1 MLGLLR
7 VLGASTFVTSQQ
19 SNTRRRRRTSML
31 VEWCEE
37 QRLTPKVLREMVQ
50 LRDQLRKQLRLRS
63 FVSNNWWATQAPLAA
78 PVLNPPNRRDE
89 QTLLQ
94 LLTAS
99 FLDRVA
105 KRVDGEFGA
114 AYQSCDESVR
124 EHLYVHSH
132 SFVTPRGS
140 KGRKNSIGVDAQYVV
155 YKDLIRTTGRR
166 DVIVMRGV
174 TVINPRWLPKLASNP
189 PMLHNSGP
197 LDEPPP
203 SFDLKRDR
211 LRCYVAYHYG
221 PHRWSLPLQ
230 LEDFPNS
237 SPKRYTWFARLL
249 LEGSIVPVFRNL
261 RPYYRCQPR
270 EITMSSGGS
279 SAKRVLAVLSPLR
292 EADVVTCTKLAS
304 TLRSN
309 PKFLHKAI
317 RHWLKKSERHRL
329 DSFWS
334 LLLDWAR
341 SYV

>member
-1 MLGLLR
+1 M
-7 VLGASTFVTSQQ
+7 
-19 SNTRRRRRTSML
+19 
-31 VEWCEE
+31 EWCEE

-155 YKDLIRTTGRR
+155 YVVVFENINR
-166 DVIVMRGV
+166 DVSVYGV
-174 TVINPRWLPKLASNP
+174 VCSR
-189 PMLHNSGP
+189 
-197 LDEPPP
+197 
-203 SFDLKRDR
+203 
-211 LRCYVAYHYG
+211 V
-221 PHRWSLPLQ
+221 
-230 LEDFPNS
+230 
-237 SPKRYTWFARLL
+237 
-249 LEGSIVPVFRNL
+249 SI
-261 RPYYRCQPR
+261 
-270 EITMSSGGS
+270 E
-279 SAKRVLAVLSPLR
+279 
-292 EADVVTCTKLAS
+292 TC
-304 TLRSN
+304 RSM
-309 PKFLHKAI
+309 A
-317 RHWLKKSERHRL
+317 
-329 DSFWS
+329 
-334 LLLDWAR
+334 
-341 SYV
+341 

>member
-63 FVSNNWWATQAPLAA
+63 FVSDNWWATHAPLAA

-155 YKDLIRTTGRR
+155 Y
-166 DVIVMRGV
+166 
-174 TVINPRWLPKLASNP
+174 
-189 PMLHNSGP
+189 
-197 LDEPPP
+197 
-203 SFDLKRDR
+203 
-211 LRCYVAYHYG
+211 
-221 PHRWSLPLQ
+221 
-230 LEDFPNS
+230 
-237 SPKRYTWFARLL
+237 
-249 LEGSIVPVFRNL
+249 
-261 RPYYRCQPR
+261 
-270 EITMSSGGS
+270 
-279 SAKRVLAVLSPLR
+279 
-292 EADVVTCTKLAS
+292 VTC
-304 TLRSN
+304 RSM
-309 PKFLHKAI
+309 A
-317 RHWLKKSERHRL
+317 
-329 DSFWS
+329 
-334 LLLDWAR
+334 
-341 SYV
+341 

>member
-19 SNTRRRRRTSML
+19 SNTRRRRRRTSML

-63 FVSNNWWATQAPLAA
+63 FVSDNWWATHAPLAA

-155 YKDLIRTTGRR
+155 YVVVFENINR
-166 DVIVMRGV
+166 DASVYGV
-174 TVINPRWLPKLASNP
+174 AS
-189 PMLHNSGP
+189 
-197 LDEPPP
+197 
-203 SFDLKRDR
+203 RQ
-211 LRCYVAYHYG
+211 CV
-221 PHRWSLPLQ
+221 
-230 LEDFPNS
+230 
-237 SPKRYTWFARLL
+237 
-249 LEGSIVPVFRNL
+249 
-261 RPYYRCQPR
+261 
-270 EITMSSGGS
+270 
-279 SAKRVLAVLSPLR
+279 
-292 EADVVTCTKLAS
+292 
-304 TLRSN
+304 
-309 PKFLHKAI
+309 
-317 RHWLKKSERHRL
+317 
-329 DSFWS
+329 
-334 LLLDWAR
+334 
-341 SYV
+341 